1 MESATAGPAATTRRT
16 PDPVLILGVLA
27 VLSLALIPVEIHS
40 LFGLP
45 AHPLLLHVPVV
56 FIPILALALLAVAA
70 KPEWLDRHGLA
81 IGALA
86 VVSLASTILTAG
98 AGEAFRDSGE
108 GGPGIAEHA
117 DAGETLRL
125 VMIGLTAVVLI
136 ALALRRAAA
145 GQGLARLQGL
155 GRQAWVSPA
164 TRAAF
169 AILAVV
175 AAFFV
180 IRTGHLGAKQTWG
193 DKGKEGRPPAGAPAP
208 GRDGDGD
215 GG

>member
-1 MESATAGPAATTRRT
+1 MESATARPVPTTRRR
-16 PDPVLILGVLA
+16 PDPILVLSVLA
-27 VLSLALIPVEIHS
+27 LASLALIPVEIHS

-56 FIPILALALLAVAA
+56 FVPVLGLVLLGVAA
-70 KPEWLDRHGLA
+70 RPGWLDRYGVA
-81 IGALA
+81 IGALTVA
-86 VVSLASTILTAG
+86 SLASTILTAG

-125 VMIGLTAVVLI
+125 VMIGLTAVVL
-136 ALALRRAAA
+136 AGLALRRAAT
-145 GQGLARLQGL
+145 GDGPARLYGL
-155 GRQAWVSPA
+155 GRQAWVAPV

-169 AILAVV
+169 AIFAVLAL
-175 AAFFV
+175 FFV

-193 DKGKEGRPPAGAPAP
+193 DRGGDGGPPAGAR
-208 GRDGDGD
+208 GRDRD
-215 GG
+215 

>member
-1 MESATAGPAATTRRT
+1 MESATASPAATTRRR
-16 PDPVLILGVLA
+16 PDPILTLGLLA
-27 VLSLALIPVEIHS
+27 ILSLALIPIEIHS

-56 FIPILALALLAVAA
+56 FIPVLALVLLGVAVR
-70 KPEWLDRHGLA
+70 PEWMDRYGVA

-86 VVSLASTILTAG
+86 VASLASTILTAG

-125 VMIGLTAVVLI
+125 VMIALTAVVLL

-145 GQGLARLQGL
+145 GEGLARLRDL
-155 GRQAWVSPA
+155 GRQAWVAPA

-169 AILAVV
+169 AILAVL

-193 DKGKEGRPPAGAPAP
+193 DKGKQDNPAGAPVRP
-208 GRDGDGD
+208 GRD
-215 GG
+215 